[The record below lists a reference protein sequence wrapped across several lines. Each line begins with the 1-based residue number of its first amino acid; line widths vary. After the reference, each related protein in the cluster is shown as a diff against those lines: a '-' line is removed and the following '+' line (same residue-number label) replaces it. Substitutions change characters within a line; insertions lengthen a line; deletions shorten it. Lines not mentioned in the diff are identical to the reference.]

1 MFDSFDSSEGLLIL
15 SGSGAGGRAQV
26 TAKKPQAADSEDPR
40 PHLVY
45 LTMTTNGPPPMPET
59 RLDALPPR
67 QCAVVRRI
75 ETEGDDVQRLKTLG
89 ICVGRRLEVV
99 RTGDPLV
106 VRVFGSRLG
115 LSASLASRVWLEV
128 CTPDHC
134 AMREAHEHE

>member
-1 MFDSFDSSEGLLIL
+1 MVAWFDTPEGLLIL
-15 SGSGAGGRAQV
+15 YGSGEGGRAQA
-26 TAKKPQAADSEDPR
+26 TAKKSQVADSGDSPL
-40 PHLVY
+40 HLIY
-45 LTMTTNGPPPMPET
+45 YTMTTNGLTPSPET

-75 ETEGDDVQRLKTLG
+75 ETDGDDVQRLKTLG

-99 RTGDPLV
+99 RIGDPLV

>member
-1 MFDSFDSSEGLLIL
+1 LASLVRLAQGP
-15 SGSGAGGRAQV
+15 RAQTTV
-26 TAKKPQAADSEDPR
+26 KKPQAADSKDSP
-40 PHLVY
+40 PHLHY
-45 LTMTTNGPPPMPET
+45 FTMATNDLASPPET
-59 RLDALPPR
+59 RLDALPPQ

-75 ETEGDDVQRLKTLG
+75 ETDGDDINRLKTLG

>member
-1 MFDSFDSSEGLLIL
+1 LAYLVTRRQS
-15 SGSGAGGRAQV
+15 GRAQA
-26 TAKKPQAADSEDPR
+26 TANKSQAADSAESPPDLNFR
-40 PHLVY
+40 
-45 LTMTTNGPPPMPET
+45 TMTTNAPTPTPET

-75 ETEGDDVQRLKTLG
+75 ETDGDDVERLKTLG

-99 RTGDPLV
+99 RIGDPLV

-134 AMREAHEHE
+134 AMRETPGHE

>member
-1 MFDSFDSSEGLLIL
+1 
-15 SGSGAGGRAQV
+15 
-26 TAKKPQAADSEDPR
+26 
-40 PHLVY
+40 
-45 LTMTTNGPPPMPET
+45 MTTNTSTPPPET

-67 QCAVVRRI
+67 QCAVVCRI
-75 ETEGDDVQRLKTLG
+75 ETDGDDMQRPKTLG

-99 RTGDPLV
+99 RNGDPLI

-134 AMREAHEHE
+134 AMREVPGHE

>member
-1 MFDSFDSSEGLLIL
+1 LT
-15 SGSGAGGRAQV
+15 ARAVCLFCQDAV
-26 TAKKPQAADSEDPR
+26 KQPAQAADNKSQATDSEDSPAQ
-40 PHLVY
+40 LTY
-45 LTMTTNGPPPMPET
+45 FTMTTNASTQTPET

-75 ETEGDDVQRLKTLG
+75 ETDGDDVQRLKTLG

-106 VRVFGSRLG
+106 VRVFGSQLG

-134 AMREAHEHE
+134 AMREAHPHE

>member
-1 MFDSFDSSEGLLIL
+1 MFAWFDTPEDLLIL
-15 SGSGAGGRAQV
+15 TGCGQGGWAQA
-26 TAKKPQAADSEDPR
+26 TAKKPQAADSQSSP
-40 PHLVY
+40 PHLIY
-45 LTMTTNGPPPMPET
+45 FTMTTNRLTPMPET

-75 ETEGDDVQRLKTLG
+75 ETDGDDVQRLKTLG

>member
-1 MFDSFDSSEGLLIL
+1 VRKEPS
-15 SGSGAGGRAQV
+15 AQV
-26 TAKKPQAADSEDPR
+26 ADNKSQATDSEDSP
-40 PHLVY
+40 PPLIY
-45 LTMTTNGPPPMPET
+45 FTMTTNGLTPVPET

-75 ETEGDDVQRLKTLG
+75 ETDGDDVERLKTLG

-115 LSASLASRVWLEV
+115 LSASLAARVWLEV

-134 AMREAHEHE
+134 AMREAPGHE